1 MMAKSNLAQ
10 HEQYLQLLEKSIREI
25 SEKQNEV
32 FEVFHQMLGLYELLD
47 KFEQQRELHAKFC
60 HELNNFNTIRN
71 KTMRLFMI
79 ADNLRSTRLEF
90 EKENSDKESTGW
102 KIRTW
107 WK

>member
-25 SEKQNEV
+25 SEQQNEI
-32 FEVFHQMLGLYELLD
+32 FEVFHQTLGSYELLD
-47 KFEQQRELHAKFC
+47 KSEQKNELHVTFY
-60 HELNNFNTIRN
+60 ETLFIFNTIRN

-79 ADNLRSTRLEF
+79 ADNLRTTRLNF
-90 EKENSDKESTGW
+90 EKENSDKESTSW